1 MSLGQCYVRIG
12 EVRWAQLHRF
22 AGIANGKRGLI
33 PYVASIALVLVAFF
47 TRLAIAPLI
56 GDRAPLLPFIAAV
69 VLAAGLYGM
78 GPGLLAIALSALL
91 ATSIFMTPVSG
102 EFTPEQI
109 TNIVVFLITSGAMM
123 LFAKHLRKAR
133 SHVEEL
139 ELELTQAQANAAMS
153 TMAATLAHELN
164 QPLAAAANYVAA
176 CQQIASLAAEGPQSL
191 VKGLQQAETQ
201 IQRAGDI
208 IRQARALVRRAPLER
223 EVSSLG
229 HMFRRVIEA
238 VQTSDGRGVEFEID
252 MAPDAD
258 SIMVNAVQI
267 EQVLLNLV
275 RNACQ
280 AMHGAARPKV
290 QMKAVATARGS
301 LIEVRDSGPGI
312 PRDRLSA
319 LFSAGKSS
327 GTGLGI
333 GLSIS
338 RTIVEAHGGNIWGQ
352 NNPEGGASFFVLLP
366 SRAGAI

>member
-1 MSLGQCYVRIG
+1 M
-12 EVRWAQLHRF
+12 RWAKLHRYV
-22 AGIANGKRGLI
+22 GIVSGERGLL
-33 PYVASIALVLVAFF
+33 PYVVSIALVLVSFF
-47 TRLAIAPLI
+47 ARLAIAPLI

-69 VLAAGLYGM
+69 VLAAGLYGL
-78 GPGLLAIALSALL
+78 GPGLLAIVLSAVL
-91 ATSIFMTPVSG
+91 ATSTFMTSISG
-102 EFTPEQI
+102 TFTPEQI
-109 TNIVVFLITSGAMM
+109 TNIIVFVITSGAML
-123 LFAKHLRKAR
+123 LFANHLRMAR
-133 SHVEEL
+133 SHAEEL

-176 CQQIASLAAEGPQSL
+176 CQQLASLPGENPQSL
-191 VKGLQQAETQ
+191 VKGLQQAEAQ

-238 VQTSDGRGVEFEID
+238 GEVSDGRGVKFEIEV
-252 MAPDAD
+252 AANAD
-258 SIMVNAVQI
+258 SIMVNTVQI

-280 AMHGAARPKV
+280 AMHGAARRKV

-312 PRDRLSA
+312 PHDRLRT
-319 LFSAGKSS
+319 LFSTSKSS
-327 GTGLGI
+327 STGLGI

-366 SRAGAI
+366 SRVDAI